1 MKVAFLILAIQNTD
15 GKEMLVVE
23 HQGELE
29 GGETD
34 EAKMERIRGLIDPK
48 CSRYILTNL
57 NIKKG
62 DITAEK
68 ICMMVFA
75 SDDGETKE
83 RFNYAMNF
91 EQYKK
96 AFGSQKA
103 AQINRHSDLAHET
116 LIQKIK

>member
-1 MKVAFLILAIQNTD
+1 MKVGFIILAISPVD
-15 GKEMLVVE
+15 GKETLTVE
-23 HQGELE
+23 HTGELQQ
-29 GGETD
+29 GETD

-103 AQINRHSDLAHET
+103 AQVNRHSDLAHEQ
-116 LIQKIK
+116 LIQKLK